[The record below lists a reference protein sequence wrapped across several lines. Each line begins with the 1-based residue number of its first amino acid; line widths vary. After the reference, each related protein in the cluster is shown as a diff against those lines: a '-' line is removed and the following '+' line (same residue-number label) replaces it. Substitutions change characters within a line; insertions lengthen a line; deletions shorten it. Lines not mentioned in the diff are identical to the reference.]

1 MTAHELGTTLQSPL
15 GDLDV
20 RDAIVSQGVELPDYQ
35 ATVAYIHQK
44 AEKQALNSGQ
54 TKKIAGDLWESLVVA
69 FLQTDPVWQRQL
81 AKVYRPGGFDK
92 GVDIIVEG
100 HDGKV
105 CAVQCKFSGNPDASL
120 SKSQIDSFLGAL
132 NSKKYDEG
140 MVVWSGFKVSKAVDD
155 EIGPDAK
162 TPVKLLTGYN
172 LSAAAVNWTEIA
184 ATDRVVA
191 RQPKTPFEHQEKAVV
206 DLLVE
211 FTGKNEQ
218 PASSKAKLVMACG
231 SGKTFTS
238 QLAAELIAGAD
249 KLIAY
254 FVPSLALM
262 GQTMRS
268 WAQDED
274 PDRYG
279 VQHKFCGICS
289 DAGVGKMAEEGM
301 ERQAIAQ
308 LEMPIATDVASIE
321 KMLTKPIPQGHMRT
335 VFCTYDSAA
344 RLAEAMAETG
354 TVFDLLFCDEAHRT
368 TGIERFSESAKK
380 KDMSGWQMPTEDTHI
395 PARKRVFMTATPK
408 VFSKAA
414 KDTAAQQERKVWDMG
429 DPEIY
434 GNTAFTLGFSTV
446 VDKKLLSDY
455 KVEIIQTRQ
464 GLVQD
469 LLNKFWESPRAQT
482 IDEKTRKSLDTGAAA
497 QMVGLFK
504 ALTGGCEEGG
514 ILWKTIVYTNR
525 IDASKAFAAL
535 FPLFSEHLAAV
546 AGKDVPRIAVE
557 HVDGTMPA
565 TTRQRKLAF
574 LDEAAIAGE
583 IRILSNPD
591 CLSEGVD
598 VPTLD
603 ALCFLQPK
611 GSTIKIVQSVGR
623 VMRKAPLKKYG
634 HVIVPT
640 IIPAEVEDYTQ
651 YLRRDDHW
659 KTTWAL
665 LRALRSHDDR
675 LADELAKHELNSDY
689 WPQQIRCHVVKDDL
703 DTLLIAGSGKSGVAG
718 GGAGAETEQG
728 DKDRS
733 GNKSDD
739 GSEIDSGDSD
749 GEWSGAGS
757 GTRQPALNGGDGDVE
772 ILTLDFENLLV
783 EVPQEAYK
791 LLLQGLSV
799 VTLEK
804 VGERQY
810 WEVWSKDA
818 AVAYERILERI
829 TSYYQQNQEFKG
841 EIDRTVKDLKTTIGD
856 RSTPEEI
863 LSILAQFQVIRPVFN
878 ALFGTS
884 EYFEDSPLSAAM
896 TDLADSVEILNLD
909 AETHKLDSFYDS
921 VVKRAEAID
930 RPEDRQEL
938 IKHLYEDFIGT
949 AFPEE
954 KRKYGVVY
962 TPTEIVDFIL
972 RSVDWSLKEE
982 LGIADGIAS
991 ENVEVLDPF
1000 AGTGTFLVRLIQNP
1014 DLLPDDKLEHKF
1026 RHNLHSNEI
1035 MALPYWATEV
1045 NMEQAYQTRMPGEYV
1060 PYENGVLVDTFTM
1073 AQPGSD
1079 QTALKFGSRATREN
1093 YERATR
1099 QDNKKITVI
1108 VGNPPWKMVEDNA
1121 EKEIS
1126 VKKEYPYVCECI
1138 EETYGKFAK
1147 KVKKMAL
1154 FDSYIMAL
1162 RWASDRIGEHG
1173 VIGFVTNNGWLTGA
1187 AASGV
1192 RRVIE
1197 DEFAFAHV
1205 INLRGK
1211 IQNVPLEQKALEG
1224 ANVFGVTV
1232 GVQIIILS
1240 KTAERKQNEKA
1251 KIRYHDIVAI
1261 SDASQ
1266 KLGRLTQ
1273 SQNIA
1278 DPNKVLQWEI
1288 LQCDKAGDW
1297 LEQGTVDWGQ
1307 HSIMGDEDTKKFYSG
1322 EAMFG
1327 LYSNGL
1333 KSQMDYIALSSDA
1346 EVACGNG
1353 ELMAKEFNSHILN
1366 DTTPFESET
1375 KDQPFKWYKGMK
1387 DRLASHKQRDE
1398 FIQFTEED
1406 IKSVQA
1412 KPFLPQ
1418 IAVWHKKLNWS
1429 QYRLNDMFTTQSG
1442 VDLEGIRSAASA
1454 ASRAQRAERSEQF
1467 ASRVS
1472 GMLSSTAPSPAS
1484 RQTCTSTTEPLSASP
1499 DIVSR
1504 QLAISAAGVGT
1515 ATGFRAIAHLLP
1527 PDLSL
1532 VEKTQCFPRYRL
1544 ESPPE
1549 SSLGG
1554 GFEATA
1560 DGNGVLHGQDCGD
1573 GTGRVWIDNI
1583 LDSTLERYRAHY
1595 ENDTIVKDDIFF
1607 YVYGILHHEGYRAK
1621 YKNDLKKELPRI
1633 PTAPNFR
1640 KFSEIGKS
1648 LAELHCDYDQL
1659 KGWDDGKLKWELSDE
1674 AKDYLALP
1682 LDQRP
1687 FIDEQDPKTDA
1698 WLNPFYCEKK
1708 MRWTDN
1714 GATLKINN
1722 HITLQKIPPGAHTYK
1737 LAGKSPLEI
1746 FAKEYYRK
1754 ADKKTGIVNDRNLL
1768 FADNTENLLLRIR
1781 QLIQVGVETTQL
1793 LAELPTE
1800 FE

>member
-1 MTAHELGTTLQSPL
+1 MNAHELGTTLQSPL

-191 RQPKTPFEHQEKAVV
+191 RQPKTPFEHQDKAVA

-211 FTGKNEQ
+211 FTGKNGQ

-414 KDTAAQQERKVWDMG
+414 KDTAARQERKVWDMG

-434 GNTAFTLGFSTV
+434 GNTAFTLGFSTA
-446 VDKKLLSDY
+446 VDQKLLSDY

-464 GLVQD
+464 GLVQN
-469 LLNKFWESPRAQT
+469 LLNRFWQSPKAQT

-504 ALTGGCEEGG
+504 ALTGGCEDGG

-525 IDASKAFAAL
+525 IDASKAFAAV

-546 AGKDVPRIAVE
+546 AGKDVPKIAVE

-640 IIPAEVEDYTQ
+640 IIPAEVEDYAQ

-675 LADELAKHELNSDY
+675 LADELAKHELNSGY

-703 DTLLIAGSGKSGVAG
+703 DTLLIAGGGKSGVAG

-739 GSEIDSGDSD
+739 GSEVESSGSD
-749 GEWSGAGS
+749 GEWSGDGS
-757 GTRQPALNGGDGDVE
+757 GTRQQAQNGGDGDVE
-772 ILTLDFENLLV
+772 ILTLDFESLLA

-829 TSYYQQNQEFKG
+829 ISYYQQNQEFKG

-878 ALFGTS
+878 ALFGTL

-954 KRKYGVVY
+954 KKKYGVVY

-1073 AQPGSD
+1073 AQPEGD
-1079 QTALKFGSRATREN
+1079 QGELNFTSAATKEN
-1093 YERATR
+1093 YDRAAR
-1099 QDNKKITVI
+1099 QDERKITVI
-1108 VGNPPWKMVEDNA
+1108 ASNPPWQAAIEAGEAAKPAKAWPYIAKRVA
-1121 EKEIS
+1121 E
-1126 VKKEYPYVCECI
+1126 
-1138 EETYGKFAK
+1138 TFGAAATDA
-1147 KVKKMAL
+1147 KKMAMY
-1154 FDSYIMAL
+1154 DTYILAL
-1162 RWASDRIGEHG
+1162 RWAADRINGKG
-1173 VIGFVTNNGWLTGA
+1173 VIGFVTNNGWLTSS
-1187 AASGV
+1187 SGSGI

-1197 DEFAFAHV
+1197 QEFDHAYV

-1211 IQNVPLEQKALEG
+1211 LVLEDASEEQAREG
-1224 ANVFGVTV
+1224 GPVFPNRVGTQIVILV
-1232 GVQIIILS
+1232 KSGVQTDSSGRVKYWDMEYLTTTEKLSRLTRCDGLSDSKEIHWDAISADDRGDWIDQGENEYQEFLSIGNS
-1240 KTAERKQNEKA
+1240 KTKRNFEG
-1251 KIRYHDIVAI
+1251 DAI
-1261 SDASQ
+1261 
-1266 KLGRLTQ
+1266 
-1273 SQNIA
+1273 
-1278 DPNKVLQWEI
+1278 
-1288 LQCDKAGDW
+1288 
-1297 LEQGTVDWGQ
+1297 
-1307 HSIMGDEDTKKFYSG
+1307 
-1322 EAMFG
+1322 FG
-1327 LYSNGL
+1327 LYSSGIITQQDHL
-1333 KSQMDYIALSSDA
+1333 AICPDKETGI
-1346 EVACGNG
+1346 ERG
-1353 ELMAKEFNSHILN
+1353 EAMTNLFNS
-1366 DTTPFESET
+1366 
-1375 KDQPFKWYKGMK
+1375 K
-1387 DRLASHKQRDE
+1387 LAQGVTDPDFTDRDE
-1398 FIQFTEED
+1398 AKIIKWKWMPAKKLTAKKYATFSED
-1406 IKSVQA
+1406 SVVEIMCR
-1412 KPFLPQ
+1412 PFFPQ
-1418 IAVWHKKLNWS
+1418 WVIWHKHFNWS
-1429 QYRLNDMFTTQSG
+1429 QYRLNDIFTVQS
-1442 VDLEGIRSAASA
+1442 VVRSS
-1454 ASRAQRAERSEQF
+1454 ERQS
-1467 ASRVS
+1467 
-1472 GMLSSTAPSPAS
+1472 
-1484 RQTCTSTTEPLSASP
+1484 
-1499 DIVSR
+1499 D
-1504 QLAISAAGVGT
+1504 
-1515 ATGFRAIAHLLP
+1515 
-1527 PDLSL
+1527 L
-1532 VEKTQCFPRYRL
+1532 VEPITLARRGAD
-1544 ESPPE
+1544 EPE
-1549 SSLGG
+1549 AQTSQRRRRARGADEP
-1554 GFEATA
+1554 EAQTSHPA
-1560 DGNGVLHGQDCGD
+1560 RN
-1573 GTGRVWIDNI
+1573 
-1583 LDSTLERYRAHY
+1583 
-1595 ENDTIVKDDIFF
+1595 
-1607 YVYGILHHEGYRAK
+1607 
-1621 YKNDLKKELPRI
+1621 
-1633 PTAPNFR
+1633 
-1640 KFSEIGKS
+1640 
-1648 LAELHCDYDQL
+1648 LHCKCRTFHIRL
-1659 KGWDDGKLKWELSDE
+1659 PCHRTTTR
-1674 AKDYLALP
+1674 LASQQRSHSVLP
-1682 LDQRP
+1682 
-1687 FIDEQDPKTDA
+1687 
-1698 WLNPFYCEKK
+1698 
-1708 MRWTDN
+1708 
-1714 GATLKINN
+1714 
-1722 HITLQKIPPGAHTYK
+1722 
-1737 LAGKSPLEI
+1737 
-1746 FAKEYYRK
+1746 
-1754 ADKKTGIVNDRNLL
+1754 
-1768 FADNTENLLLRIR
+1768 
-1781 QLIQVGVETTQL
+1781 
-1793 LAELPTE
+1793 
-1800 FE
+1800 

>member
-1 MTAHELGTTLQSPL
+1 MTAHKLGTTLQAPL

-20 RDAIVSQGVELPDYQ
+20 HDAIVSHGVELPDYQ
-35 ATVAYIHQK
+35 AAVAYIHKK
-44 AEKQALNSGQ
+44 AENQALNSGQ

-140 MVVWSGFKVSKAVDD
+140 MVVWSGFRVSKAVDD

-191 RQPKTPFEHQEKAVV
+191 RQPKTPFEHQDKAVA

-211 FTGKNEQ
+211 FTGKNGQ
-218 PASSKAKLVMACG
+218 PASSKAKIVMACG

-274 PDRYG
+274 PDRHG

-308 LEMPIATDVASIE
+308 LEMSIATDVSSIE
-321 KMLTKPIPQGHMRT
+321 KMLTEPIPRGHMRT

-344 RLAEAMAETG
+344 RLAEAMTKTG

-368 TGIERFSESAKK
+368 TGIERFSEGAKK
-380 KDMSGWQMPTEDTHI
+380 KDMSGWQMPTEDAHI

-414 KDTAAQQERKVWDMG
+414 KDTAARQERRVWDMG
-429 DPEIY
+429 DSEIY
-434 GNTAFTLGFSTV
+434 GNTAFTLGFSTA
-446 VDKKLLSDY
+446 VDEKLLSDY

-469 LLNKFWESPRAQT
+469 LLNRFWESPKAQN

-504 ALTGGCEEGG
+504 ALTGGCEDGG

-525 IDASKAFAAL
+525 IDASKAFAAV

-546 AGKDVPRIAVE
+546 AGKDVPKIAVE

-640 IIPAEVEDYTQ
+640 IIPAEVEDYAQ
-651 YLRRDDHW
+651 YLRHDDHW

-703 DTLLIAGSGKSGVAG
+703 DTLLIAGGGKSGVAG
-718 GGAGAETEQG
+718 GGAGVETEQG

-733 GNKSDD
+733 ENKSDD
-739 GSEIDSGDSD
+739 GSEADSSGSD

-757 GTRQPALNGGDGDVE
+757 GTGQQAQNSGDGDVE
-772 ILTLDFENLLV
+772 ILTLDFESLLS

-829 TSYYQQNQEFKG
+829 KSYYQQNQEFKG

-896 TDLADSVEILNLD
+896 TDLAESVEILNLD

-1045 NMEQAYQTRMPGEYV
+1045 NMEQAYQTRMPGKYV

-1079 QTALKFGSRATREN
+1079 QTELEFGSQATRDN

-1126 VKKEYPYVCECI
+1126 VKKEYPYVCERI
-1138 EETYGKFAK
+1138 EETYGKLAK

-1154 FDSYIMAL
+1154 FDSYVMAL

-1232 GVQIIILS
+1232 GVQIVILS
-1240 KTAERKQNEKA
+1240 KTAQRKQDEKA

-1261 SDASQ
+1261 SDTVQ
-1266 KLGRLTQ
+1266 KLRRLIQ
-1273 SQNIA
+1273 SENIG
-1278 DPNKVLQWEI
+1278 DPGQILQWEI

-1297 LEQGTVDWGQ
+1297 LEQGTVDWGR
-1307 HSIMGDEDTKKFYSG
+1307 HDIMGDEDSKKFYKG

-1346 EVACGNG
+1346 EVACSNG

-1366 DTTPFESET
+1366 GTTPFASET

-1387 DRLASHKQRDE
+1387 DRLASHKRRNE
-1398 FIQFTEED
+1398 LIQFTEED
-1406 IKSVQA
+1406 IKPVLA

-1418 IAVWHKKLNWS
+1418 VAVWHKKLNWS
-1429 QYRLNDMFTTQSG
+1429 QYRLNDIFTVQSG
-1442 VDLEGIRSAASA
+1442 VDLEEIRSAASA
-1454 ASRAQRAERSEQF
+1454 ASRAQRAERSEQSA
-1467 ASRVS
+1467 ASRAQRAERS
-1472 GMLSSTAPSPAS
+1472 E
-1484 RQTCTSTTEPLSASP
+1484 Q
-1499 DIVSR
+1499 
-1504 QLAISAAGVGT
+1504 SAA
-1515 ATGFRAIAHLLP
+1515 
-1527 PDLSL
+1527 
-1532 VEKTQCFPRYRL
+1532 
-1544 ESPPE
+1544 
-1549 SSLGG
+1549 SSLRRG
-1554 GFEATA
+1554 
-1560 DGNGVLHGQDCGD
+1560 C
-1573 GTGRVWIDNI
+1573 
-1583 LDSTLERYRAHY
+1583 RARCLR
-1595 ENDTIVKDDIFF
+1595 
-1607 YVYGILHHEGYRAK
+1607 LHHLQHPSRPTSQQRSHSV
-1621 YKNDLKKELPRI
+1621 LPQISSRGSW
-1633 PTAPNFR
+1633 R
-1640 KFSEIGKS
+1640 SQQQEWEQRQGSE
-1648 LAELHCDYDQL
+1648 Q
-1659 KGWDDGKLKWELSDE
+1659 
-1674 AKDYLALP
+1674 
-1682 LDQRP
+1682 
-1687 FIDEQDPKTDA
+1687 
-1698 WLNPFYCEKK
+1698 
-1708 MRWTDN
+1708 
-1714 GATLKINN
+1714 
-1722 HITLQKIPPGAHTYK
+1722 
-1737 LAGKSPLEI
+1737 
-1746 FAKEYYRK
+1746 
-1754 ADKKTGIVNDRNLL
+1754 
-1768 FADNTENLLLRIR
+1768 
-1781 QLIQVGVETTQL
+1781 
-1793 LAELPTE
+1793 LPT
-1800 FE
+1800 FCLQT